1 MAIGAGSMEALELY
15 ISSVDSGYKTKLT
28 NLRDLENQRAALEKR
43 IEALDAT
50 VVCGN
55 SKNASEVDDLA
66 ARHGSKSAALIRHLR
81 KLEEDGERAIVFSYW
96 HDNLSLVWRSLK
108 KCKLKSSF
116 CNGSSLAMSQAIAQ
130 FTSGKVSILLLSAQA
145 KASGA
150 NLQCA
155 PNVVLLDLAGSSAEH
170 GTTLEQQAVG
180 RAVRMGQEKA
190 VKVTRFC
197 MKDTIE
203 ETLFEQIDDTTARLE
218 KRSNDNSYACEDA
231 HKVLEIRKV
240 DVDDEKLEEI
250 LVAESIS
257 MSERVSRIIATAKEN
272 GEIIVLDDSDD
283 EDAEKEEAKAQEAV
297 GATTSMNPSQVSVKN
312 EIANEAIISS
322 LAESAVLE

>member
-1 MAIGAGSMEALELY
+1 
-15 ISSVDSGYKTKLT
+15 
-28 NLRDLENQRAALEKR
+28 
-43 IEALDAT
+43 
-50 VVCGN
+50 
-55 SKNASEVDDLA
+55 
-66 ARHGSKSAALIRHLR
+66 
-81 KLEEDGERAIVFSYW
+81 
-96 HDNLSLVWRSLK
+96 
-108 KCKLKSSF
+108 
-116 CNGSSLAMSQAIAQ
+116 MSQAIAQ

-145 KASGA
+145 KASGG